1 MTDNEI
7 IYMIWGPAP
16 IKQQFEVAPYSL
28 TSNELNL
35 LKDSEFIRHYSKAYG
50 LENSVFE
57 SI

>member
-7 IYMIWGPAP
+7 IYIIWGSAP

-28 TSNELNL
+28 TSNELKL
-35 LKDSEFIRHYSKAYG
+35 LKDSEFIKPHSRAYG
-50 LENSVFE
+50 LEHSVFE

>member
-1 MTDNEI
+1 MNDNEI
-7 IYMIWGPAP
+7 IYMIWGSAP

-28 TSNELNL
+28 TSNELKL
-35 LKDSEFIRHYSKAYG
+35 LKHSEFIKPYSKAYG